1 MCICMNSL
9 TCVQKDRTTTERVH
23 GERERVIGS
32 ERRSKHAPAAP
43 LLCVHNTRMT
53 TLGVK
58 GTGDLKEEGR
68 GGIALLVEGRDSSVG
83 RGAG

>member
-68 GGIALLVEGRDSSVG
+68 GGIALLVEGQDSSVD